1 MLIAYFLYGKC
12 AFGDIFFLLVDISSF
27 CRHGL
32 VPHCHCHVSV
42 TGLVSSVSTRGS
54 EKAVAGSADWVLGT
68 RRLLPA
74 AGHDPGHEGG
84 TLSSLRPSDNESS
97 SAVTHVCCIHT
108 SSSDSVHRRVSAQ
121 VMAAGW
127 AALVAALARG
137 KKDVAAG
144 SPHPICQTQSGSELS

>member
-1 MLIAYFLYGKC
+1 M
-12 AFGDIFFLLVDISSF
+12 
-27 CRHGL
+27 
-32 VPHCHCHVSV
+32 PHCHGIVSV

-54 EKAVAGSADWVLGT
+54 EKTVAGSADWVLGT

-108 SSSDSVHRRVSAQ
+108 SSSDSVHGRVSAQ

>member
-108 SSSDSVHRRVSAQ
+108 EC
-121 VMAAGW
+121 
-127 AALVAALARG
+127 RG
-137 KKDVAAG
+137 
-144 SPHPICQTQSGSELS
+144 LLL